1 MTRIGEKIKA
11 LRTKNG
17 LTQKALGKKL
27 GVSEGFINEIETG
40 RRVANEAIIKRISK
54 VFGKD
59 LDDINMY
66 AEEQKETKET
76 NIYRNK
82 ISIKSHERK
91 QEVNAVWDDALGSI
105 LKNVPVYKTDLKT
118 VVSSK
123 KLPIIANKIEGYAQ
137 DKVFF
142 IEIQNDD
149 MIGFRV
155 ARGDVAFA
163 HTIHEIE
170 NNSLCLLEYDNQVII
185 RQIKKLDSNKLLLV
199 SNSGS
204 GVKTQT
210 VYVKE
215 IKPLA
220 KLDKLEIVL

>member
-1 MTRIGEKIKA
+1 MTRVGEKIKF
-11 LRTKNG
+11 LRNEKG

-27 GVSEGFINEIETG
+27 GVSEGFINELESG
-40 RRVANEAIIKRISK
+40 RKVANESVIKRISK

-66 AEEQKETKET
+66 TEEQKETANTSRKNVPLEPV
-76 NIYRNK
+76 K
-82 ISIKSHERK
+82 K
-91 QEVNAVWDDALGSI
+91 QEVNAIWDNALGSI
-105 LKNVPVYKTDLKT
+105 LKTVPVYKIDLKT
-118 VVSSK
+118 AISSK
-123 KLPIIANKIEGYAQ
+123 KLPIISNKIEGYAQ

-142 IEIQNDD
+142 IEINNND
-149 MIGFRV
+149 MIGFRI
-155 ARGDVAFA
+155 AQGDIAFA
-163 HTIHEIE
+163 HTIHEAE
-170 NNSLCLLEYDNQVII
+170 NNSICLLEYNNERVI

-210 VYVKE
+210 AYTKE

-220 KLDKLEIVL
+220 KLDKLEVIL

>member
-1 MTRIGEKIKA
+1 MTRIGEKIKF
-11 LRTKNG
+11 LRNENG

-27 GVSEGFINEIETG
+27 GVSESFVNELETG
-40 RRVANEAIIKRISK
+40 RKVANESVIKRISK

-66 AEEQKETKET
+66 TEEQKEVDIPRKNVALE
-76 NIYRNK
+76 
-82 ISIKSHERK
+82 SIKK

-105 LKNVPVYKTDLKT
+105 LKTVPIYKIDLKT
-118 VVSSK
+118 VISSK
-123 KLPIIANKIEGYAQ
+123 KLPIISNKIEGYAQ

-142 IEIQNDD
+142 IEISNND
-149 MIGFRV
+149 MNGFRISQ
-155 ARGDVAFA
+155 GDIALA
-163 HTIHEIE
+163 HTIHEAE
-170 NNSLCLLEYDNQVII
+170 NNSICLLEYNNERII
-185 RQIKKLDSNKLLLV
+185 RQIKKIDSNKLLLV

-210 VYVKE
+210 VYSKE

-220 KLDKLEIVL
+220 KLDKLEIIL

>member
-1 MTRIGEKIKA
+1 MTRIGEKIKF
-11 LRTKNG
+11 LRNENG

-27 GVSEGFINEIETG
+27 GVSESFVNELETG
-40 RRVANEAIIKRISK
+40 RKVANESIIKRISK

-66 AEEQKETKET
+66 TEEQKEVDIPRKNVSLE
-76 NIYRNK
+76 
-82 ISIKSHERK
+82 SIKK

-105 LKNVPVYKTDLKT
+105 LKTVPIYKIDLKT

-123 KLPIIANKIEGYAQ
+123 KLPIISNKIDGYAQ

-142 IEIQNDD
+142 IEISNND
-149 MIGFRV
+149 MNGFRISE
-155 ARGDVAFA
+155 GDIAFA
-163 HTIHEIE
+163 HTIHEAE
-170 NNSLCLLEYDNQVII
+170 SNSICLLEYNNERII
-185 RQIKKLDSNKLLLV
+185 RQIKKIDSNKLLLV

-210 VYVKE
+210 VYSKE

-220 KLDKLEIVL
+220 KLDKLEIIL